1 MQAAAVGLQ
10 HLYEGQVAVEIYSV
24 RPNGSGLRR
33 VRKEPKDSF
42 SFEPTWSPGGRRL
55 AFVHATRTRIPHIWT
70 MTRKGKRLR
79 QVTHGPKPD
88 VRPDW
93 GSR

>member
-1 MQAAAVGLQ
+1 MLNADG
-10 HLYEGQVAVEIYSV
+10 
-24 RPNGSGLRR
+24 
-33 VRKEPKDSF
+33 
-42 SFEPTWSPGGRRL
+42 TWSPGGRRL

-70 MTRKGKRLR
+70 MTRDGTRLR